1 MKTKYC
7 YLFIFLVLLASCK
20 KDFLAIK
27 SDKSL
32 VVPSTLSN
40 FQALLDKSSIMN
52 SEYPTLGEISSDD
65 YYLKYDSWNA
75 FTYPPEKNAYIWAK
89 DVYEGITTLGDWN
102 NMYQVVFYANN
113 VLEGLD
119 NMKNADDRQKF
130 NEIKG
135 SALFFRAYGFYQ
147 VAQIFCAPYSASSA
161 NDGPGIPLRLK
172 SDINLPSK
180 RATVGQT
187 YAQILSDLKESV
199 SLLPSTVSYKT
210 RPDKTAAYAML
221 SKVYLLMQDYD
232 RSLLFADSAMM
243 QPNHE
248 LIDFNKIDS
257 SASYPMQR
265 YNSEVIFQ
273 STLSYAS
280 NLAIYDINIDS
291 SLYGSYPDNDL
302 RKAAWFRVNN
312 GHLVFKGNYNGS
324 SPYLFNGL
332 SLDEVYLNKAEC
344 LSRIGKLEEA
354 MNTLNALLEKRFI
367 AGTFT
372 PLKASDGDD
381 ALSLVLRE
389 RRKELLLRGIRWS
402 DLRRLNLD
410 AATSKTLYR
419 VLNGH
424 IYELKANSLNYVLP
438 IQDDVI
444 QLSGIPQ
451 NPRN

>member
-1 MKTKYC
+1 MKLKYFH
-7 YLFIFLVLLASCK
+7 LFILLVLLVSCK
-20 KDFLAIK
+20 KDFLAVK

-32 VVPSTLSN
+32 VIPSTLPD

-65 YYLKYDSWNA
+65 YYLKDDSWNA
-75 FTYPPEKNAYIWAK
+75 FTYPPEKNGYIWAK
-89 DVYEGITTLGDWN
+89 DIYEGTVTSGDWN

-119 NMKNADDRQKF
+119 NMKNADDLKKY

-161 NDGPGIPLRLK
+161 NDGPGIPLRLNP
-172 SDINLPSK
+172 DINLASK
-180 RATVGQT
+180 RATIGQT
-187 YAQILSDLKESV
+187 YAQILSDLNESV
-199 SLLPSTVSYKT
+199 SLLPAVVSYKT

-243 QPNHE
+243 QPDYE
-248 LIDFNKIDS
+248 LIDFNDIDT
-257 SASYPMQR
+257 SASFPMQQ

-273 STLSYAS
+273 STLSYTS
-280 NLAIYDINIDS
+280 NLTIYDTNIDS
-291 SLYGSYPDNDL
+291 SLYESYVDNDL
-302 RKAAWFRVNN
+302 RKAAWFMINN
-312 GHLVFKGNYNGS
+312 GNLVFKGNYSGS

-332 SLDEVYLNKAEC
+332 SLNEIYLNKSEC
-344 LSRIGKLEEA
+344 LSRIGKWEEA
-354 MNTLNALLEKRFI
+354 INTLNILLKKRFI
-367 AGTFT
+367 AGAFT
-372 PLKASDGDD
+372 PLAALDGDD
-381 ALSLVLRE
+381 ALRLILQE
-389 RRKELLLRGIRWS
+389 RRKELLLRGTRWS
-402 DLRRLNLD
+402 DLRRLNL
-410 AATSKTLYR
+410 APATSKTLYR
-419 VLNGH
+419 ILNGH
-424 IYELKANSLNYVLP
+424 TYELKANSLNYVLP

-444 QLSGIPQ
+444 QLSGILQ